1 MKNHQE
7 PDWEKLISDT
17 IESALYSGDFTQL
30 KQTLGT
36 TFETVKKQTAEG
48 LKRID
53 VQTEKIF
60 TQAQGRQQ
68 TNPQQVRQSPPQPAM
83 QRVPSRYATDWQRPS
98 NRVQPKQKAMKLP
111 NKKAAVIGVFAG
123 LFFGVCFLQ
132 GAYQSVT
139 DLFSLPFKF
148 SMITSLLMLLLLTAA
163 SFWLAAHCIGKFRK
177 RRYLQYL
184 LAIGTRQVCAI
195 DVLAKAVN
203 KSTKFVIRDL
213 KSMIKTGLFPQGHL
227 DAENTC
233 LILTDEAYG
242 QYRVGQANRKQRE
255 LEEAKIQENPNGLE
269 AVIAEGRGWVRK
281 IREANDALPGQEI
294 SEKLLQLETVTGK
307 IFACVE
313 RHPEKLPEIRRFMN
327 YYLPTTVKLV
337 ISYQEFE
344 NQPVQGENIRNTK
357 QEILDILDTVNNAFA
372 SLLDSLFQNDAIDIS
387 ADISVLKTMLAQEG
401 LTNQEFEGRSR

>member
-1 MKNHQE
+1 MGN
-7 PDWEKLISDT
+7 I
-17 IESALYSGDFTQL
+17 
-30 KQTLGT
+30 
-36 TFETVKKQTAEG
+36 G
-48 LKRID
+48 L
-53 VQTEKIF
+53 
-60 TQAQGRQQ
+60 A
-68 TNPQQVRQSPPQPAM
+68 
-83 QRVPSRYATDWQRPS
+83 RP
-98 NRVQPKQKAMKLP
+98 
-111 NKKAAVIGVFAG
+111 
-123 LFFGVCFLQ
+123 
-132 GAYQSVT
+132 T
-139 DLFSLPFKF
+139 
-148 SMITSLLMLLLLTAA
+148 
-163 SFWLAAHCIGKFRK
+163 
-177 RRYLQYL
+177 
-184 LAIGTRQVCAI
+184 
-195 DVLAKAVN
+195 
-203 KSTKFVIRDL
+203 
-213 KSMIKTGLFPQGHL
+213 
-227 DAENTC
+227 
-233 LILTDEAYG
+233 
-242 QYRVGQANRKQRE
+242 RKQRE

-337 ISYQEFE
+337 ISYREFE

>member
-1 MKNHQE
+1 
-7 PDWEKLISDT
+7 
-17 IESALYSGDFTQL
+17 
-30 KQTLGT
+30 
-36 TFETVKKQTAEG
+36 
-48 LKRID
+48 
-53 VQTEKIF
+53 
-60 TQAQGRQQ
+60 
-68 TNPQQVRQSPPQPAM
+68 
-83 QRVPSRYATDWQRPS
+83 
-98 NRVQPKQKAMKLP
+98 MKLP

-148 SMITSLLMLLLLTAA
+148 SMITSLLMLLLMTAA

>member
-1 MKNHQE
+1 
-7 PDWEKLISDT
+7 
-17 IESALYSGDFTQL
+17 
-30 KQTLGT
+30 
-36 TFETVKKQTAEG
+36 
-48 LKRID
+48 
-53 VQTEKIF
+53 
-60 TQAQGRQQ
+60 
-68 TNPQQVRQSPPQPAM
+68 
-83 QRVPSRYATDWQRPS
+83 
-98 NRVQPKQKAMKLP
+98 
-111 NKKAAVIGVFAG
+111 
-123 LFFGVCFLQ
+123 
-132 GAYQSVT
+132 
-139 DLFSLPFKF
+139 
-148 SMITSLLMLLLLTAA
+148 MITSLLMLLLLTAA

-242 QYRVGQANRKQRE
+242 QYRLARPTGNSGSLKRPKSRR
-255 LEEAKIQENPNGLE
+255 PNGLE